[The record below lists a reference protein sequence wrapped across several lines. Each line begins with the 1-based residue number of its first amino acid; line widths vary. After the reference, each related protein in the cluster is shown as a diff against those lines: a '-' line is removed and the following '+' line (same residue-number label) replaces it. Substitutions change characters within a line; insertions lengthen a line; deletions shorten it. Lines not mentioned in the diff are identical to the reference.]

1 MVRGRDI
8 GQGAVFDAGSKK
20 PVARG
25 PMSLRA
31 EIVRVGMRSV
41 LKARG
46 RPNETVTQKRQR
58 LAMAGRLLAPT
69 PAAAY
74 TFIIDAG
81 GVAAERIIPQ
91 AAPYDRYLVYLHG
104 GGFIA
109 GSPNVY
115 RHLAWRIALAAG
127 AQVLAPDYRLAPEY
141 PFPAALD
148 DAVAAY
154 RWLLGEGVAPRQVAL
169 VGDSAGGGLAFSLLL
184 RLRDEGRPLPAA
196 VAALSPWTDLALTGA
211 SLRRNAR
218 ADPMLDVAELAP
230 VARSYLAGAD
240 PRHPW
245 ASPIYGELSGMPPAL
260 IQVGSDEILHDDAAR
275 LAERLAAAG
284 STARLEIWPRMPHVW
299 HLFAPMLPEA
309 RRAIGRIG
317 SFLCEQL

>member
-1 MVRGRDI
+1 
-8 GQGAVFDAGSKK
+8 
-20 PVARG
+20 
-25 PMSLRA
+25 MSLTA
-31 EIVRVGMRSV
+31 EIVRVGARSL

-46 RPNETVTQKRQR
+46 RPDETVAQKRQR
-58 LAMAGRLLAPT
+58 LAIAGRLLAPT
-69 PAAAY
+69 PAAAF
-74 TFIIDAG
+74 TFTVDAG
-81 GVAAERIIPQ
+81 GVAAERIIPH
-91 AAPYDRYLVYLHG
+91 AAPYDRHLLYLHG

-109 GSPNVY
+109 GSPSVY

-148 DAVAAY
+148 DALAAY
-154 RWLLGEGVAPRQVAL
+154 LWLLGEGIEPQQIAL

-184 RLRDEGRPLPAA
+184 RLRDERRPLPAA

-211 SLRRNAR
+211 SLRYNAK
-218 ADPMLDVAELAP
+218 ADPMLDVGELP
-230 VARSYLAGAD
+230 RVARSYLAGAD

-245 ASPIYGELSGMPPAL
+245 ASPIYGDLAGLPPAL

-275 LAERLAAAG
+275 LAERLDAAG
-284 STARLEIWPRMPHVW
+284 TAPKFEIWPRMPHVW

-309 RRAIGRIG
+309 RRAIAHIG
-317 SFLCEQL
+317 SFLRERL